1 MRILGLYIETS
12 KTRTKN
18 VELAVARAAYNL
30 THEFV
35 TGKLMDEFDH
45 GGWTTAH
52 KRPVLLDLDKE
63 MKAFVATKEE

>member
-1 MRILGLYIETS
+1 MMKIFGLYIETRKERE
-12 KTRTKN
+12 KT
-18 VELAVARAAYNL
+18 VAQACYGL

-35 TGKLMDEFDH
+35 TSKLMDEFDR

-63 MKAFVATKEE
+63 MKAFVATKEN